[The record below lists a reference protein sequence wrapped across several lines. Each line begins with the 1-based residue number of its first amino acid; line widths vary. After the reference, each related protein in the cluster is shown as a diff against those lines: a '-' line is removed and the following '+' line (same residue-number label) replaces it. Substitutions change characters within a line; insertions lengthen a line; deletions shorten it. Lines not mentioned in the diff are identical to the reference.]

1 MNKSLLSELHR
12 YPLVAVDVETTG
24 THWYRD
30 RLFGVAVAVAAE
42 DGSHMRSGYW
52 DIRDH
57 PDVLTI
63 LRKELLRV
71 KRVINHWAKF
81 DAHFLLNH
89 DIKLQS
95 IECTGVRSA
104 LINEHEREFTLE
116 YLAKKYL
123 QESKVDI
130 YGDLAGVFGG
140 KATRDVQMKNLHR
153 ADPKLVGKY
162 AKVDPELAIK
172 LWLWQEQQ
180 IEEQDLRQVW
190 DLERRLTPVL
200 VDIERGGVCVDLPRV
215 MKALDEI
222 NTRVAQRQKE
232 LNQLAGREINANS
245 APQVRA
251 MFGAEQ
257 RDGNWYVGK
266 YLVGQ
271 TDGGEASFNA
281 DVLRSLSE
289 FDKRAE
295 LLLAM
300 RKLTKGRS
308 FLTNHILEHE
318 VKGYVYPNYNQT
330 REESGLGTGT
340 GRFSVNDPAMQQIPA
355 RDKEVASIV
364 RACFLPDK
372 GHEWVCF
379 DWKQFEFR
387 WFAHYVKNRN
397 LAKRYEDDPESDFHK
412 MVSDLTGLPR
422 SPRYAGDANAK
433 QINLG
438 LVFGMGEGKMAAEMG
453 LPHTVEK
460 RKFRGEDE
468 EREFL
473 VAGPQAK
480 AVFDQYHSAI
490 PGIKELLAQA
500 SSIAKSRGYVQTVM
514 GRHLRFPGGKFTH
527 KAGGLVFQGSSA
539 DCIKQ
544 KMIELHALSKELD
557 FRFLLSVHDENDI
570 STAPGN
576 AKAKAKIQ
584 EVLETFDGEKC
595 PILCRIPIR
604 ADMGIGPNWWEASK

>member
-1 MNKSLLSELHR
+1 MSRLLSELHR

-30 RLFGVAVAVAAE
+30 RLFGVAIAASGA
-42 DGSHMRSGYW
+42 DGQGMVSEYW
-52 DIRDH
+52 DIRDR
-57 PDVLTI
+57 PEVLVA
-63 LRKELLRV
+63 LRKELPRV

-104 LINEHEREFTLE
+104 LINEHEREFTLD

-123 QESKVDI
+123 KESKVDI
-130 YGDLAGVFGG
+130 YQDLADLFGG

-153 ADPKLVGKY
+153 ADPRLVRKY
-162 AKVDPELAIK
+162 ARVDPELAIK
-172 LWLWQEQQ
+172 LWLWQERE
-180 IEEQDLRQVW
+180 IEKQGLQKVW

-200 VDIERGGVCVDLPRV
+200 VDIERGGVRVDLPRV
-215 MKALDEI
+215 KKALAEI
-222 NTRVAQRQKE
+222 NQRVAQRQHE
-232 LNQLAGREINANS
+232 LNKLVGKEVNANS
-245 APQVRA
+245 SPQVRA
-251 MFGAEQ
+251 MFGAEK

-266 YLVGQ
+266 YMVEQ
-271 TDGGEASFNA
+271 TDGGEPSFNA
-281 DVLRSLSE
+281 DVLRALSE

-318 VKGYVYPNYNQT
+318 VNGYVYPNYNQT

-372 GHEWVCF
+372 GHEWVCY

-387 WFAHYVKNRN
+387 WFAHYVKNRT
-397 LAKRYEDDPESDFHK
+397 LTKRYEDDPESDFHK

-422 SPRYAGDANAK
+422 SPRFAGDANAK

-453 LPHTVEK
+453 LPHAVEK
-460 RKFRGEDE
+460 RKFNGEEE

-473 VAGPQAK
+473 VAGPEAK
-480 AVFDQYHSAI
+480 AVFTQYHSAI

-500 SSIAKSRGYVQTVM
+500 SSIAKSRGHVQTVM
-514 GRHLRFPGGKFTH
+514 ERHLRFPGGKFTH

-544 KMIELHALSKELD
+544 KMIELHGLSKDLG
-557 FRFLLSVHDENDI
+557 FRYLLSVHDENDV
-570 STAPGN
+570 SLAPGN
-576 AKAKAKIQ
+576 TRAKRAIQ
-584 EVLETFDGEKC
+584 EVLETFDGVKC
-595 PILCRIPIR
+595 PIFCRIPIR